1 MAVAA
6 VSLSITVMILAI
18 ATGKGLQEKISA
30 KVTGFTSDIQVTV
43 LDLNQSLELSP
54 ISPDS
59 TVIVSLYEIE
69 GVEHVQTQ
77 ISKNALIKT
86 DTEFEGIVV
95 KGVDNNFD
103 WSFINTH
110 LTQGQLPKYNS
121 YEKSNEILISKKL
134 SQTLGLKINDQA
146 LFYFQGKQ
154 NNQPLIRKFTIKGIY
169 ETGIEIFDDLYIF
182 ADLKHLQ
189 KINRWSENQFSS
201 IEIKVNK
208 DYNIDAIQSL
218 VEIVTPFDTKVSSSK
233 SLYPQIFDWIK
244 LFDLNIAIIL
254 IIMIVV
260 ASINMIS
267 SLLIIILERTKM
279 IGLLKALGA
288 ASISI
293 KKIFLYYAFYLL
305 QKGLIIGNGIG
316 LSLIAL
322 QHFLAPIELDPAHY
336 YVKKLPVAL
345 SIENWLSINLMSF
358 FYMYG
363 FINNPFTYNSKG
375 RTRKGYTLRIS
386 NQSFFKFLKHFIIKL
401 KMCHKS
407 NLILTHSRTINI
419 LCF

>member
-1 MAVAA
+1 LNFEKFVAKRLHTESNLQHSISKPILKMAVAA

-59 TVIVSLYEIE
+59 TLIMSLYEIE

-95 KGVDNNFD
+95 KGVDDNFD
-103 WSFINTH
+103 WNFINAH

-208 DYNIDAIQSL
+208 DYNIDSIQSL
-218 VEIVTPFDTKVSSSK
+218 VEIVTPFDAKVSSSK

-244 LFDLNIAIIL
+244 LFDLNIVIIL
-254 IIMIVV
+254 IIMTVV

-293 KKIFLYYAFYLL
+293 KKIFLYHAFYLL

-322 QHFLAPIELDPAHY
+322 QYFLAPIELDPTHY
-336 YVKKLPVAL
+336 YVKELPVVL
-345 SIENWLSINLMSF
+345 SIENWLSINLISF
-358 FYMYG
+358 FICMVLL
-363 FINNPFTYNSKG
+363 IIPALIIQKVEP
-375 RTRKGYTLRIS
+375 LRA
-386 NQSFFKFLKHFIIKL
+386 L
-401 KMCHKS
+401 
-407 NLILTHSRTINI
+407 RYE
-419 LCF
+419 

>member
-1 MAVAA
+1 MNFEKFVAKRLHTESNLQHSISKPILKMAVAA

-54 ISPDS
+54 ISPDRS
-59 TVIVSLYEIE
+59 VIMSLYEIE

-103 WSFINTH
+103 WNFINMH

-293 KKIFLYYAFYLL
+293 KKIFLYHAFYLL

-345 SIENWLSINLMSF
+345 SIENWLSINLISF
-358 FYMYG
+358 FICMV
-363 FINNPFTYNSKG
+363 
-375 RTRKGYTLRIS
+375 L
-386 NQSFFKFLKHFIIKL
+386 LIIPALIIQKVEPV
-401 KMCHKS
+401 KS
-407 NLILTHSRTINI
+407 IRYE
-419 LCF
+419 

>member
-59 TVIVSLYEIE
+59 TVIMSLYEIE

-293 KKIFLYYAFYLL
+293 KKIFLYHAFYLL

-358 FYMYG
+358 FICMV
-363 FINNPFTYNSKG
+363 
-375 RTRKGYTLRIS
+375 L
-386 NQSFFKFLKHFIIKL
+386 LIIPA
-401 KMCHKS
+401 
-407 NLILTHSRTINI
+407 LIIQKVEPVMAIRYE
-419 LCF
+419 

>member
-1 MAVAA
+1 MNFEKFVAKRLHTESNLQHSISKPILKMAVAA

-59 TVIVSLYEIE
+59 TLILSLYEIE
-69 GVEHVQTQ
+69 GIEHVQTQ
-77 ISKNALIKT
+77 ITKNALIKT
-86 DTEFEGIVV
+86 NTEFEGIAI

-110 LTQGQLPKYNS
+110 LTQGRLPEYNS

-134 SQTLGLKINDQA
+134 SQKLSLEINDQA

-154 NNQPLIRKFTIKGIY
+154 KSQPLIRKFSIIGIY

-208 DYNIDAIQSL
+208 DYNIESIQSF

-254 IIMIVV
+254 FIMIVV

-288 ASISI
+288 SSISI
-293 KKIFLYYAFYLL
+293 KKIFLYHAFYLL

-358 FYMYG
+358 FICMV
-363 FINNPFTYNSKG
+363 
-375 RTRKGYTLRIS
+375 L
-386 NQSFFKFLKHFIIKL
+386 LIIPA
-401 KMCHKS
+401 
-407 NLILTHSRTINI
+407 LIIQKVEPVKAIRYE
-419 LCF
+419 

>member
-1 MAVAA
+1 MNFEKFVAKRLHTESNLQHSISKPILKMAVAA

-59 TVIVSLYEIE
+59 MVIMSLYEIE

-77 ISKNALIKT
+77 ITKNALIKT
-86 DTEFEGIVV
+86 NTEFEGIVV

-103 WSFINTH
+103 WSFIKTH

-134 SQTLGLKINDQA
+134 SQTLGLKIKDQA

-208 DYNIDAIQSL
+208 DYNIDSIQSL

-254 IIMIVV
+254 IIMVVV

-279 IGLLKALGA
+279 IGLLKAMGA
-288 ASISI
+288 TSISI
-293 KKIFLYYAFYLL
+293 KKIFLYHAFYLL

-316 LSLIAL
+316 LFLIAL
-322 QHFLAPIELDPAHY
+322 QHFLTPIELDPAHY
-336 YVKKLPVAL
+336 YVKKLPVVL

-358 FYMYG
+358 FICMV
-363 FINNPFTYNSKG
+363 
-375 RTRKGYTLRIS
+375 L
-386 NQSFFKFLKHFIIKL
+386 LIIPA
-401 KMCHKS
+401 
-407 NLILTHSRTINI
+407 LIIQKVEPVKAIRYE
-419 LCF
+419 

>member
-1 MAVAA
+1 MNFEKFVAKRLHTESNLQHSISKPILKMAVAA

-18 ATGKGLQEKISA
+18 ATGKGLQEKIIA

-59 TVIVSLYEIE
+59 ILILSLYEIE
-69 GVEHVQTQ
+69 GIEHVQTQ
-77 ISKNALIKT
+77 ITKNALIKT
-86 DTEFEGIVV
+86 DTEFEGIAI

-110 LTQGQLPKYNS
+110 LTQGRFPEYNS

-134 SQTLGLKINDQA
+134 SQKLSLEINDQA

-154 NNQPLIRKFTIKGIY
+154 KSQPLIRKFSIIGIY

-208 DYNIDAIQSL
+208 DYNIDSIQSL

-254 IIMIVV
+254 FIMIVV

-288 ASISI
+288 SSISI
-293 KKIFLYYAFYLL
+293 KKIFLYHAFYLL

-345 SIENWLSINLMSF
+345 SIENWISINLMSF
-358 FYMYG
+358 FICMV
-363 FINNPFTYNSKG
+363 
-375 RTRKGYTLRIS
+375 L
-386 NQSFFKFLKHFIIKL
+386 LIIPA
-401 KMCHKS
+401 
-407 NLILTHSRTINI
+407 LIIQKVEPVKAIRYE
-419 LCF
+419 

>member
-1 MAVAA
+1 MNFEKFVAKRLHTESNLQHSISKPILKMAVAA
-6 VSLSITVMILAI
+6 VSLSITVMILAL

-59 TVIVSLYEIE
+59 TVIMSLYEIE

-134 SQTLGLKINDQA
+134 SQTLGLKINEQA
-146 LFYFQGKQ
+146 LFYFQSKQ

-189 KINRWSENQFSS
+189 KINHWSKNQFSS

-208 DYNIDAIQSL
+208 DYNINEIQSL

-293 KKIFLYYAFYLL
+293 KKIFLYHAFYLL

-345 SIENWLSINLMSF
+345 SIENWLSINLLSF
-358 FYMYG
+358 FICMV
-363 FINNPFTYNSKG
+363 
-375 RTRKGYTLRIS
+375 L
-386 NQSFFKFLKHFIIKL
+386 LIIPA
-401 KMCHKS
+401 
-407 NLILTHSRTINI
+407 LIIQKIEPVKAIRYE
-419 LCF
+419 

>member
-1 MAVAA
+1 MNFEKFVAKRLHTESNLQHSISKPILKMAVAA

-59 TVIVSLYEIE
+59 TVIMSLYEIE

-110 LTQGQLPKYNS
+110 LTQGQLPKYSS

-134 SQTLGLKINDQA
+134 SQTLSLKINDQA

-169 ETGIEIFDDLYIF
+169 ETGIDIFDDLYIF

-293 KKIFLYYAFYLL
+293 KKIFLYHAFYLL

-358 FYMYG
+358 FICMV
-363 FINNPFTYNSKG
+363 
-375 RTRKGYTLRIS
+375 L
-386 NQSFFKFLKHFIIKL
+386 LIIPA
-401 KMCHKS
+401 
-407 NLILTHSRTINI
+407 LIIQKVEPVKAIRYE
-419 LCF
+419 

>member
-1 MAVAA
+1 MNFEKFVAKRLHTESNLQHSISKPILKMAVAA

-59 TVIVSLYEIE
+59 TVIMSLYEIE

-110 LTQGQLPKYNS
+110 LTQGQLPKYSS

-154 NNQPLIRKFTIKGIY
+154 NNQPLIRKFIIKGIY
-169 ETGIEIFDDLYIF
+169 ETGIDIFDDLYIF

-293 KKIFLYYAFYLL
+293 KKIFLYHAFYLL

-358 FYMYG
+358 FICMV
-363 FINNPFTYNSKG
+363 
-375 RTRKGYTLRIS
+375 L
-386 NQSFFKFLKHFIIKL
+386 LIIPA
-401 KMCHKS
+401 
-407 NLILTHSRTINI
+407 LIIQKVEPVKAIRYE
-419 LCF
+419 

>member
-1 MAVAA
+1 MNFEKFVAKRLHTESNLQHSISKPILKMAVAA

-59 TVIVSLYEIE
+59 TVIMSLYEIE

-254 IIMIVV
+254 IIMIIV

-293 KKIFLYYAFYLL
+293 KKIFLYHAFYLL

-358 FYMYG
+358 FICMV
-363 FINNPFTYNSKG
+363 
-375 RTRKGYTLRIS
+375 L
-386 NQSFFKFLKHFIIKL
+386 LIIPA
-401 KMCHKS
+401 
-407 NLILTHSRTINI
+407 LIIQKVEPVKAIRYE
-419 LCF
+419 

>member
-59 TVIVSLYEIE
+59 TVIMSLYEIE

-134 SQTLGLKINDQA
+134 SQTLGIKINDQA

-293 KKIFLYYAFYLL
+293 KKIFLYHAFYLL

-358 FYMYG
+358 FICM
-363 FINNPFTYNSKG
+363 I
-375 RTRKGYTLRIS
+375 L
-386 NQSFFKFLKHFIIKL
+386 LIIPA
-401 KMCHKS
+401 
-407 NLILTHSRTINI
+407 LIIQKVEPVKAIRYE
-419 LCF
+419 

>member
-1 MAVAA
+1 LNFEKFVAKRLHTESNLQHSISKPILKMAVAA

-59 TVIVSLYEIE
+59 TVIMSLYEIE

-86 DTEFEGIVV
+86 DTEFEGIIV
-95 KGVDNNFD
+95 KGVDDNFD
-103 WSFINTH
+103 WNFINAH
-110 LTQGQLPKYNS
+110 LTQGRLPEYNS

-208 DYNIDAIQSL
+208 DYNIDSIQSL

-293 KKIFLYYAFYLL
+293 KKIFLYHAFYLL

-358 FYMYG
+358 FICMV
-363 FINNPFTYNSKG
+363 
-375 RTRKGYTLRIS
+375 L
-386 NQSFFKFLKHFIIKL
+386 LIIPA
-401 KMCHKS
+401 
-407 NLILTHSRTINI
+407 LIIQKVEPVKAIRYE
-419 LCF
+419 

>member
-1 MAVAA
+1 MNFEKFVAKRLHTESNLQHSISKPILKMAVAA

-54 ISPDS
+54 ISLDS
-59 TVIVSLYEIE
+59 TVIMSLYEIE

-293 KKIFLYYAFYLL
+293 KKIFLYHAFYLL

-358 FYMYG
+358 FICMVLLT
-363 FINNPFTYNSKG
+363 IPA
-375 RTRKGYTLRIS
+375 L
-386 NQSFFKFLKHFIIKL
+386 IIQKVEPV
-401 KMCHKS
+401 KA
-407 NLILTHSRTINI
+407 IRYE
-419 LCF
+419 

>member
-6 VSLSITVMILAI
+6 VSISITVMILAI

-59 TVIVSLYEIE
+59 KVIMNLYEIE

-95 KGVDNNFD
+95 RGVDNNYD

-134 SQTLGLKINDQA
+134 SQTLGIEINDQA

-154 NNQPLIRKFTIKGIY
+154 KSQPLIRKFTIKGIY

-208 DYNIDAIQSL
+208 DYNIDSIQSL

-293 KKIFLYYAFYLL
+293 KKIFLYHAFYLL

-358 FYMYG
+358 FLCMVLLT
-363 FINNPFTYNSKG
+363 IPA
-375 RTRKGYTLRIS
+375 L
-386 NQSFFKFLKHFIIKL
+386 IIQKVEPV
-401 KMCHKS
+401 KA
-407 NLILTHSRTINI
+407 IRYE
-419 LCF
+419 

>member
-1 MAVAA
+1 MNFEKFVAKRLHTESNLQHSISKPILKMAVAA

-59 TVIVSLYEIE
+59 SVIMSLYKIE
-69 GVEHVQTQ
+69 GVKHVQNQ
-77 ISKNALIKT
+77 ITKNALIKT
-86 DTEFEGIVV
+86 DTEFEGIIV
-95 KGVDNNFD
+95 KGVDDNFD
-103 WSFINTH
+103 WNFINAH

-134 SQTLGLKINDQA
+134 SQTLGLKINNQA

-208 DYNIDAIQSL
+208 DYNIDSIQSL
-218 VEIVTPFDTKVSSSK
+218 VEIVTPFDAKVSSSK
-233 SLYPQIFDWIK
+233 SIYPQIFDWIK
-244 LFDLNIAIIL
+244 LFDLNIVIIL

-293 KKIFLYYAFYLL
+293 KKIFLYHAFYLL

-322 QHFLAPIELDPAHY
+322 QYFLAPIELDPTHY
-336 YVKKLPVAL
+336 YVKELPVVL
-345 SIENWLSINLMSF
+345 SIENWLSINLISF
-358 FYMYG
+358 FICTG
-363 FINNPFTYNSKG
+363 LLIIPALIIQKVEPV
-375 RTRKGYTLRIS
+375 RALRYE
-386 NQSFFKFLKHFIIKL
+386 
-401 KMCHKS
+401 
-407 NLILTHSRTINI
+407 
-419 LCF
+419 

>member
-1 MAVAA
+1 MNFEKFVAKRLHTESNLQHSISKPILKMAVAA

-59 TVIVSLYEIE
+59 TVIMSLYEIE

-110 LTQGQLPKYNS
+110 LTQGQLPKYSS

-134 SQTLGLKINDQA
+134 SQTLSLKINDQA

-189 KINRWSENQFSS
+189 KINRWSENEFSS

-208 DYNIDAIQSL
+208 DYNTDAIQSL
-218 VEIVTPFDTKVSSSK
+218 VEILTPFDTKVSSSK

-260 ASINMIS
+260 ACINMIS

-288 ASISI
+288 ESISI
-293 KKIFLYYAFYLL
+293 KKIFLYHAFYLL

-345 SIENWLSINLMSF
+345 SIENWLNINLMSF
-358 FYMYG
+358 FICMV
-363 FINNPFTYNSKG
+363 
-375 RTRKGYTLRIS
+375 L
-386 NQSFFKFLKHFIIKL
+386 LIIPA
-401 KMCHKS
+401 
-407 NLILTHSRTINI
+407 LIIQKVEPVKAMRYE
-419 LCF
+419 

>member
-6 VSLSITVMILAI
+6 VSLSITVMILTI

-30 KVTGFTSDIQVTV
+30 KVTGFTSDIQVTI

-59 TVIVSLYEIE
+59 LLIMSLYEIE

-103 WSFINTH
+103 WNFINMH

-134 SQTLGLKINDQA
+134 SQKLGIEINDQA

-154 NNQPLIRKFTIKGIY
+154 KSQPLIRKFTIKGIY

-208 DYNIDAIQSL
+208 DYNLDAIQSL

-293 KKIFLYYAFYLL
+293 KKIFLYHSFYLL

-316 LSLIAL
+316 LSFIAL

-336 YVKKLPVAL
+336 YVKKLPVIL

-358 FYMYG
+358 FVCMV
-363 FINNPFTYNSKG
+363 
-375 RTRKGYTLRIS
+375 L
-386 NQSFFKFLKHFIIKL
+386 LIIPALIIQKVEPV
-401 KMCHKS
+401 KS
-407 NLILTHSRTINI
+407 IRYE
-419 LCF
+419 

>member
-1 MAVAA
+1 MNFEKFVAKRLHTESNLQHSISKPILKMAVAA

-59 TVIVSLYEIE
+59 TVIMSLYEIE

-77 ISKNALIKT
+77 ITKNALIKT
-86 DTEFEGIVV
+86 NTEFEGIVV

-279 IGLLKALGA
+279 IGLLKAMGA
-288 ASISI
+288 TSISI
-293 KKIFLYYAFYLL
+293 KKIFLYHAFYLL

-316 LSLIAL
+316 LFLIAL

-358 FYMYG
+358 FICMV
-363 FINNPFTYNSKG
+363 
-375 RTRKGYTLRIS
+375 L
-386 NQSFFKFLKHFIIKL
+386 LIIPA
-401 KMCHKS
+401 
-407 NLILTHSRTINI
+407 LIIQKVEPVKAIRYE
-419 LCF
+419 

>member
-6 VSLSITVMILAI
+6 VSLSITVMILAV

-59 TVIVSLYEIE
+59 KVMTSLYEIE

-86 DTEFEGIVV
+86 DTEFEGIIV

-103 WSFINTH
+103 WGFINTH

-134 SQTLGLKINDQA
+134 SQTLGLKINEQA

-208 DYNIDAIQSL
+208 DYNINEIQSL

-254 IIMIVV
+254 IIMILV

-293 KKIFLYYAFYLL
+293 KKIFLYHAFYLL

-345 SIENWLSINLMSF
+345 SIENWLSINLMSV
-358 FYMYG
+358 
-363 FINNPFTYNSKG
+363 FICMV
-375 RTRKGYTLRIS
+375 L
-386 NQSFFKFLKHFIIKL
+386 LIIPA
-401 KMCHKS
+401 
-407 NLILTHSRTINI
+407 LIIQKIEPVKAIRYE
-419 LCF
+419 

>member
-1 MAVAA
+1 MNFEKFVAKRLHTESNLQHSISKPILKMAVAA

-59 TVIVSLYEIE
+59 TVIMSLYEIE

-293 KKIFLYYAFYLL
+293 KKIFLYHAFYLL

-316 LSLIAL
+316 LFLITL

-358 FYMYG
+358 FICMV
-363 FINNPFTYNSKG
+363 
-375 RTRKGYTLRIS
+375 L
-386 NQSFFKFLKHFIIKL
+386 LIIPA
-401 KMCHKS
+401 
-407 NLILTHSRTINI
+407 LIIQKVEPVKAIRYE
-419 LCF
+419 

>member
-1 MAVAA
+1 MNFEKFVAKRLHTESNLQHSISKPILKMAVAA

-59 TVIVSLYEIE
+59 TVIMSLYEIE

-244 LFDLNIAIIL
+244 LFDLNIVIIL

-293 KKIFLYYAFYLL
+293 KKIFLYHAFYLL

-358 FYMYG
+358 FICMV
-363 FINNPFTYNSKG
+363 
-375 RTRKGYTLRIS
+375 L
-386 NQSFFKFLKHFIIKL
+386 LIIPA
-401 KMCHKS
+401 
-407 NLILTHSRTINI
+407 LIIQKVEPVKAIRYE
-419 LCF
+419 

>member
-1 MAVAA
+1 MNFEKFVAKRLHTESNLQHSISKPILKMAVAA

-59 TVIVSLYEIE
+59 TVIMSLYEIE

-121 YEKSNEILISKKL
+121 YEKSNEILISKKI

-293 KKIFLYYAFYLL
+293 KKIFLYHAFYLL

-358 FYMYG
+358 FICMV
-363 FINNPFTYNSKG
+363 
-375 RTRKGYTLRIS
+375 L
-386 NQSFFKFLKHFIIKL
+386 LIIPA
-401 KMCHKS
+401 
-407 NLILTHSRTINI
+407 LIIQKVEPVKAIRYE
-419 LCF
+419 

>member
-1 MAVAA
+1 MNFEKFVAKRLHTESNLQHSISKPILKMAVAA

-59 TVIVSLYEIE
+59 AVIMSLYEIE

-110 LTQGQLPKYNS
+110 LTQGHLPKYNS

-358 FYMYG
+358 FICM
-363 FINNPFTYNSKG
+363 I
-375 RTRKGYTLRIS
+375 L
-386 NQSFFKFLKHFIIKL
+386 LIIP
-401 KMCHKS
+401 S
-407 NLILTHSRTINI
+407 LIIQKVEPVKAIRYE
-419 LCF
+419 

>member
-1 MAVAA
+1 MNFEKFVAKRLHTESNLQHSISKPILKMAVAA

-59 TVIVSLYEIE
+59 TVIMSLYEIE

-208 DYNIDAIQSL
+208 DYNIDSIQSL
-218 VEIVTPFDTKVSSSK
+218 VEILTPFDTKVSSSI

-293 KKIFLYYAFYLL
+293 KKIFLYHAFYLL

-358 FYMYG
+358 FICMV
-363 FINNPFTYNSKG
+363 
-375 RTRKGYTLRIS
+375 L
-386 NQSFFKFLKHFIIKL
+386 LIIPA
-401 KMCHKS
+401 
-407 NLILTHSRTINI
+407 LIIQKVEPVKAIRYE
-419 LCF
+419 

>member
-1 MAVAA
+1 MNFEKFVAKRLHTESNLQHSISKPILKMAVAA

-59 TVIVSLYEIE
+59 SVIMSLYEIE

-134 SQTLGLKINDQA
+134 SQKLSLEINDQA

-154 NNQPLIRKFTIKGIY
+154 KSQPLIRKFSIIGIY
-169 ETGIEIFDDLYIF
+169 ETGIEIFDNLYVF

-189 KINRWSENQFSS
+189 KINRWSKNQFSS

-208 DYNIDAIQSL
+208 DYNIKSIQSF

-254 IIMIVV
+254 FIMIVV

-293 KKIFLYYAFYLL
+293 KKIFLYHAFYLL
-305 QKGLIIGNGIG
+305 KKGLIIGNGIG

-322 QHFLAPIELDPAHY
+322 QNFLAPIELDPAHY

-358 FYMYG
+358 FICMV
-363 FINNPFTYNSKG
+363 
-375 RTRKGYTLRIS
+375 L
-386 NQSFFKFLKHFIIKL
+386 LIIPA
-401 KMCHKS
+401 
-407 NLILTHSRTINI
+407 LIIQKVEPVKAIRYE
-419 LCF
+419 

>member
-59 TVIVSLYEIE
+59 TVIMSLYEIE

-103 WSFINTH
+103 WSFIRTH

-293 KKIFLYYAFYLL
+293 KKIFLYHAFYLL

-358 FYMYG
+358 FICMV
-363 FINNPFTYNSKG
+363 
-375 RTRKGYTLRIS
+375 L
-386 NQSFFKFLKHFIIKL
+386 LIIPA
-401 KMCHKS
+401 
-407 NLILTHSRTINI
+407 LIIQKVEPVKAIRYE
-419 LCF
+419 

>member
-1 MAVAA
+1 LNFEKFVAKRLHTESNLQHSISKPILKMAVAA

-59 TVIVSLYEIE
+59 TVIMSLYEIE

-134 SQTLGLKINDQA
+134 SQTLGIEINDQA

-154 NNQPLIRKFTIKGIY
+154 KSQPLIRKFTIKGIY

-293 KKIFLYYAFYLL
+293 KKIFLYHAFYLL

-322 QHFLAPIELDPAHY
+322 QHFLAPIQLDPAHY
-336 YVKKLPVAL
+336 YVKKLPVIL

-358 FYMYG
+358 FVCMV
-363 FINNPFTYNSKG
+363 
-375 RTRKGYTLRIS
+375 L
-386 NQSFFKFLKHFIIKL
+386 LIIPA
-401 KMCHKS
+401 
-407 NLILTHSRTINI
+407 LIIQKVEPVKAIRYE
-419 LCF
+419 

>member
-1 MAVAA
+1 MNFEKFVAKRLHTESNLQHSISKPILKMAVAA

-54 ISPDS
+54 ISSDS
-59 TVIVSLYEIE
+59 TVIMSLYEIE

-134 SQTLGLKINDQA
+134 SQTLGIEINDQA

-154 NNQPLIRKFTIKGIY
+154 KSHPLIRKFTIKGIY

-208 DYNIDAIQSL
+208 DYNLDAIQSL

-293 KKIFLYYAFYLL
+293 KKIFLYHAFYLL
-305 QKGLIIGNGIG
+305 KKGLIIGNGIG

-358 FYMYG
+358 FICMVLLT
-363 FINNPFTYNSKG
+363 IPALIIQKVEPV
-375 RTRKGYTLRIS
+375 RALRYE
-386 NQSFFKFLKHFIIKL
+386 
-401 KMCHKS
+401 
-407 NLILTHSRTINI
+407 
-419 LCF
+419 

>member
-59 TVIVSLYEIE
+59 TVIMSLYEIE

-189 KINRWSENQFSS
+189 KINRWSKNQFSS

-279 IGLLKALGA
+279 IGLLKAMGA
-288 ASISI
+288 TSISI
-293 KKIFLYYAFYLL
+293 KKIFLYHAFYLL

-358 FYMYG
+358 FICMV
-363 FINNPFTYNSKG
+363 
-375 RTRKGYTLRIS
+375 L
-386 NQSFFKFLKHFIIKL
+386 LIIPA
-401 KMCHKS
+401 
-407 NLILTHSRTINI
+407 LIIQKVEPVKAIRYE
-419 LCF
+419 

>member
-1 MAVAA
+1 MNFEKFVAKRLHTESNLQHSISKPILKMAVAA

-59 TVIVSLYEIE
+59 SLIQSLYEIE
-69 GVEHVQTQ
+69 GIEHVQTQ
-77 ISKNALIKT
+77 ITKNALIKT
-86 DTEFEGIVV
+86 NTEFEGIAI

-110 LTQGQLPKYNS
+110 LTQGRLPEYNS

-134 SQTLGLKINDQA
+134 SQKLSLEISDQA

-154 NNQPLIRKFTIKGIY
+154 KSQPLIRKFSIVGIY
-169 ETGIEIFDDLYIF
+169 ETGIELFDDLYIF

-189 KINRWSENQFSS
+189 KINRWSKNQFSS
-201 IEIKVNK
+201 IEIKINK
-208 DYNIDAIQSL
+208 DFNIDSVHSL
-218 VEIVTPFDTKVSSSK
+218 VEIVTPYDTKVSTTET
-233 SLYPQIFDWIK
+233 LYPQIFDWIK
-244 LFDLNIAIIL
+244 LFDLNIVIIL

-288 ASISI
+288 TSISI
-293 KKIFLYYAFYLL
+293 KKIFLYHAFYLL

-336 YVKKLPVAL
+336 YVKKLPVVL
-345 SIENWLSINLMSF
+345 SLENWFSINLMSF
-358 FYMYG
+358 FICMV
-363 FINNPFTYNSKG
+363 
-375 RTRKGYTLRIS
+375 L
-386 NQSFFKFLKHFIIKL
+386 LIIPA
-401 KMCHKS
+401 
-407 NLILTHSRTINI
+407 LIIQKVEPVKAIRYE
-419 LCF
+419 

>member
-1 MAVAA
+1 MNFEKFVAKRLHTESNLQHSISKPILKMAVAA

-59 TVIVSLYEIE
+59 TVIMSLYEIE

-134 SQTLGLKINDQA
+134 SQTLGIEINDQA

-154 NNQPLIRKFTIKGIY
+154 KSQPLIRKFTIKGIY

-293 KKIFLYYAFYLL
+293 KKIFLYHAFYLL

-358 FYMYG
+358 FICMV
-363 FINNPFTYNSKG
+363 
-375 RTRKGYTLRIS
+375 L
-386 NQSFFKFLKHFIIKL
+386 LIIP
-401 KMCHKS
+401 S
-407 NLILTHSRTINI
+407 LIIQKVEPVKAIRYE
-419 LCF
+419 

>member
-1 MAVAA
+1 MNFEKFVAKRLHTESNLQHSISKPILKMAVAA

-18 ATGKGLQEKISA
+18 ATGKGLQEKISD

-59 TVIVSLYEIE
+59 KVIMSLYEIE

-86 DTEFEGIVV
+86 DTEFEGIAI

-110 LTQGQLPKYNS
+110 LTQGRLPEYNS

-154 NNQPLIRKFTIKGIY
+154 NNQPLIRKFSIIGIY
-169 ETGIEIFDDLYIF
+169 ETGIEIFDNLYVF

-208 DYNIDAIQSL
+208 DYNIESIQSF

-254 IIMIVV
+254 FIMIVV

-293 KKIFLYYAFYLL
+293 KKIFLYHAFYLL

-322 QHFLAPIELDPAHY
+322 QHFMAPIELDPAHY

-358 FYMYG
+358 FICMV
-363 FINNPFTYNSKG
+363 
-375 RTRKGYTLRIS
+375 L
-386 NQSFFKFLKHFIIKL
+386 LIIPA
-401 KMCHKS
+401 
-407 NLILTHSRTINI
+407 LIIQKIEPVKAIRYE
-419 LCF
+419 